1 MKKTISIFA
10 LMLSLVSC
18 QTTEENTTKTDKGEA
33 KSVARLMS
41 DPSSF
46 ITIDS
51 ANKMLTSYL
60 NSINYQNNDTDIQ
73 SITFNAADLRRLLD
87 SMTNSS
93 TISEVQIKFAHK
105 LSYINDGNGNQPA
118 GYNYD
123 ALTLLLIGVN
133 ASGNYVNQA
142 TSIMNHGRPCPKTCP
157 PGTAANPLF

>member
-1 MKKTISIFA
+1 MKRTISIFS

-18 QTTEENTTKTDKGEA
+18 QSTEEKTTKTDEGTT
-33 KSVARLMS
+33 KSVARLMNN
-41 DPSSF
+41 PSSF

-60 NSINYQNNDTDIQ
+60 NSINYQTNDSDIR
-73 SITFNAADLRRLLD
+73 SISFNAADLRKLLD
-87 SMTNSS
+87 SMQNSN

-105 LSYINDGNGNQPA
+105 LSYINDGHGNQPA

-133 ASGNYVNQA
+133 ENGDYVNQA
-142 TSIMNHGRPCPKTCP
+142 TSVINHGRPCPKTCP
-157 PGTAANPLF
+157 PGSAANPLF